1 MTAKS
6 KVTNTAPPDSA
17 LRVLRRFFA
26 ERDDP
31 EPFYDDLARR
41 ALDRFPVP
49 VEGRRIADIACGTG
63 QFTAALTERGANCVA
78 IDLDRGDIE
87 AAKRRGLAATWSDA
101 RWLPLADGSMDA
113 VVCSNLLEHTPDPG
127 SALAEIER
135 VLAPGGWAW
144 VSWTLWWSPWGG
156 HAIAPFHLLG
166 PRVGAKVRE
175 KLLGPP
181 TGKNLP
187 FERLWPTHAGSV
199 LRLVGQ
205 LDHLDLDYCYP
216 RYWPSQR
223 WLMRVPILRELAGWN
238 AVLVLRRTD
247 EPISASQQP

>member
-1 MTAKS
+1 MTAQIDE
-6 KVTNTAPPDSA
+6 TNRAEPTGLLTLA
-17 LRVLRRFFA
+17 RRFLS

-31 EPFYDDLARR
+31 EPFYNDLAER
-41 ALDRFPVP
+41 ALGRFPVP

-63 QFTAALTERGANCVA
+63 QFTAALERHGARCVA
-78 IDLDRGDIE
+78 VDLDRADIG
-87 AAKRRGLAATWSDA
+87 AAGARGLAAAWADA
-101 RWLPLADGSMDA
+101 RRLPLADASVDG

-127 SALAEIER
+127 SALAEIAR
-135 VLAPGGWAW
+135 VLTPGGWAW

-166 PRVGAKVRE
+166 PRVGARVRQR
-175 KLLGPP
+175 LLGPP
-181 TGKNLP
+181 SGKNLP

-205 LDHLDLDYCYP
+205 LEQLDLEDCYP

-223 WLMRVPILRELAGWN
+223 WLMRVPVLREVAAWN
-238 AVLVLRRTD
+238 AVLVLRRS
-247 EPISASQQP
+247 EPTATAS